1 MFADRENALTMR
13 SGPCLLFMLAVLAV
27 PVLAGA
33 QPRSEVPRIGYLQ
46 AYPSANDPYFE
57 AFRQQ
62 IRALGHVDEKTF
74 AIEYRSAEG
83 KYDRLPALAAEL
95 VRHKVDV
102 IVADGGTP
110 SAVAAR
116 KATSQ
121 IPIVFVAVADPV
133 GQGIVANLSRPGG
146 NVTGTSAQQQAWAPK
161 MLELLKETVPS
172 AKRIAVLS
180 NPTNSSLPPVVREM
194 QAAGGVLRLEVRVVN
209 AGAPDEI
216 APAFA
221 DIVRNRA
228 EGVVILVDTMFT
240 SEARRLTALAA
251 KHRLPAVGGHN
262 AIPESGGL
270 LSYGPNRLDI
280 VRRAAVLAD
289 KILKG
294 AKPGNLPV
302 ELPLKFDLVVN
313 AQSAKTLGLTI
324 PSSVVLR
331 ADRVVE

>member
-1 MFADRENALTMR
+1 MR
-13 SGPCLLFMLAVLAV
+13 TGPRLLSILAVLAV
-27 PVLAGA
+27 PLLAGG

-46 AYPSANDPYFE
+46 AHPSANDPYLE

-62 IRALGHVDEKTF
+62 LRALGHVDEKTF

-83 KYDRLPALAAEL
+83 KYGRLPALAAEL
-95 VRHKVDV
+95 VRQKVNV

-116 KATSQ
+116 KATSEM
-121 IPIVFVAVADPV
+121 PIVFVAVADPV
-133 GQGIVANLSRPGG
+133 GQGIVASLSRPGG
-146 NVTGTSAQQQAWAPK
+146 NVTGSSGQVWAPK
-161 MLELLKETVPS
+161 LLELLKEALPS
-172 AKRIAVLS
+172 AKRIAILS

-194 QAAGGVLRLEVRVVN
+194 QAAGGVLRLEIRVVD
-209 AGAPDEI
+209 AGAPDEVE
-216 APAFA
+216 PAFA

-240 SEARRLTALAA
+240 GEARRLTALAA

-270 LSYGPNRLDI
+270 LSYGPDRLDM
-280 VRRAAVLAD
+280 VRRAAVLTD

-294 AKPGNLPV
+294 AKPGDLPV
-302 ELPLKFDLVVN
+302 ELPLKFDLTVN
-313 AQSAKTLGLTI
+313 VRSARTLGLTI
-324 PSSVVLR
+324 PPSVRLR
-331 ADRVVE
+331 ADRVIE